1 MGAGGAH
8 SHHSRKW
15 DTTWRFDSS
24 QSLGFCSARD
34 QLTTP
39 KRLKTGYHPSVL
51 KTRLQVIP
59 YHQWVHRAASLSRS
73 PRPGARQLSLRRRPP
88 TGGVDQAGGLL
99 PLPRPPEWPGLLP
112 NRNVDHST
120 TWAQPPPSLLTP
132 PRKATSPLRER
143 IGRGWGQNRSSPCVR
158 HRRMTHLQQPVPT
171 GNTGGGRRAL
181 PTRPAAVGLSLPLSE
196 PWLRADLVP
205 SPPPA
210 LRFPSF
216 RLECLRRAFAGR
228 PAPQARARPAVT
240 PGPGTAPR
248 TGTARARQA
257 RLSESK
263 PAQCAATQGLL
274 SAAPWRGRLAMLT
287 GGCHARCRAR
297 PDRGRHHSNSK
308 AHLLQ
313 SLCANVHAT
322 VYSY

>member
-1 MGAGGAH
+1 MTLEEVPAHTPRTRGGH
-8 SHHSRKW
+8 GLSSRTVSQGRPQHPGGPDCRTQCSSDRVGQHVTDHVHRLGWVTTPVAQLDRAAPPPHRFPVKGGGGGG
-15 DTTWRFDSS
+15 TFPSFEKVGHTWRFDSS

-132 PRKATSPLRER
+132 RKATSPLRER

-196 PWLRADLVP
+196 PWLRAPTWCPHPLPLCASPPSGLNVSAEP
-205 SPPPA
+205 SP
-210 LRFPSF
+210 
-216 RLECLRRAFAGR
+216 
-228 PAPQARARPAVT
+228 
-240 PGPGTAPR
+240 
-248 TGTARARQA
+248 
-257 RLSESK
+257 
-263 PAQCAATQGLL
+263 
-274 SAAPWRGRLAMLT
+274 AAP
-287 GGCHARCRAR
+287 
-297 PDRGRHHSNSK
+297 PPRHVRS
-308 AHLLQ
+308 Q
-313 SLCANVHAT
+313 P
-322 VYSY
+322 

>member
-1 MGAGGAH
+1 MI
-8 SHHSRKW
+8 R
-15 DTTWRFDSS
+15 
-24 QSLGFCSARD
+24 SA
-34 QLTTP
+34 T
-39 KRLKTGYHPSVL
+39 
-51 KTRLQVIP
+51 
-59 YHQWVHRAASLSRS
+59 
-73 PRPGARQLSLRRRPP
+73 
-88 TGGVDQAGGLL
+88 
-99 PLPRPPEWPGLLP
+99 
-112 NRNVDHST
+112 
-120 TWAQPPPSLLTP
+120 AQPPPPASHRRCGPGGGSASTAQAPRAARTP
-132 PRKATSPLRER
+132 SKPQRGPQHDLGPASPEPSHSTKKSHVTPRER

-263 PAQCAATQGLL
+263 PAQR
-274 SAAPWRGRLAMLT
+274 SARRRRVCSRPRPGEDVS
-287 GGCHARCRAR
+287 RC
-297 PDRGRHHSNSK
+297 
-308 AHLLQ
+308 
-313 SLCANVHAT
+313 
-322 VYSY
+322 